1 MNNLEI
7 TISWEYFLGIIAA
20 IIAAAWYAGTKFSKL
35 ETAIDWMSRSIDS
48 IIHEMKEMRI
58 DIEVLKKHI
67 K

>member
-7 TISWEYFLGIIAA
+7 TISWEYFLGIITA
-20 IIAAAWYAGTKFSKL
+20 IIAFAWYAGTKFSKL
-35 ETAIDWMSRSIDS
+35 ETAIDWMSKSIDS

-58 DIEVLKKHI
+58 DIEVLKRHI

>member
-20 IIAAAWYAGTKFSKL
+20 IIAVAWYAGTKFSKL
-35 ETAIDWMSRSIDS
+35 ETAIDWMSKSIDS
-48 IIHEMKEMRI
+48 IIHEMKEVRI